1 MKPSPAGIATF
12 VVSDFFKAHP
22 SLDARA
28 LRDELAH
35 RIETALRGVVGEERE
50 ACAETCDARRV
61 LWASTEEKAGIP
73 EELRREGRDRSNE
86 AAYLADAI
94 RARAR

>member
-1 MKPSPAGIATF
+1 MKPSPARIAAF
-12 VVSDFFKAHP
+12 VAGDFLKAHP
-22 SLDARA
+22 SLDAQA

-35 RIETALRGVVGEERE
+35 RIETALRGAIGEERE
-50 ACAETCDARRV
+50 ACAVLCDARRM
-61 LWASTEEKAGIP
+61 LWASTEEKSGNP
-73 EELRREGRDRSNE
+73 EELRREGRARSNE